1 MGTNVL
7 SAKKIKRAW
16 HIMDAKDK
24 ILGRL
29 AVEAA
34 NKLSG
39 KGKTNFVP
47 YLDNGDFVVVT
58 NAILV
63 KVTGN
68 KSKDKKYVRHS
79 GYPGG
84 LRVETYSKL
93 IKRRPERII
102 HHAVSGM
109 LPKNK
114 LGKKM
119 ITRLKIY
126 PGSDHPHTKQIG
138 VGQ

>member
-7 SAKKIKRAW
+7 SAKEIKRAW
-16 HIMDAKDK
+16 HIMDAKDR

-39 KGKTNFVP
+39 KGKVSFVP

-58 NAILV
+58 NATKV
-63 KVTGN
+63 KITGN
-68 KSKDKKYVRHS
+68 KFKDKKYVRHS

-84 LRVETYSKL
+84 LKVETYSKL
-93 IKRRPERII
+93 MNRKPQEII
-102 HHAVSGM
+102 HHAVKGM

-126 PGSDHPHTKQIG
+126 PGEAK
-138 VGQ
+138 